1 MFPTLFRFPDRP
13 RVVDA
18 AAHRRREPVC
28 RVVPPRDVAT
38 PQTHEV
44 RVQVLVVHLVPAP
57 HVRGLAAGVRNGRRV
72 FRRTGGRRFRR
83 RLVVGVFVDGQRA
96 AAEDVHHPVEAAS
109 RDFRPPRFSKSV
121 RTFCWQSPRRFESRH
136 FHPLI
141 HILGVQFGE
150 FSIRT

>member
-1 MFPTLFRFPDRP
+1 M
-13 RVVDA
+13 
-18 AAHRRREPVC
+18 
-28 RVVPPRDVAT
+28 
-38 PQTHEV
+38 
-44 RVQVLVVHLVPAP
+44 QVLVVHLVPAP

-136 FHPLI
+136 SHPLI
-141 HILGVQFGE
+141 CFLGARFGE
-150 FSIRT
+150 FSIRTYGHSGLREKSCRRSPYDVNSFLVALSVSSRHKATVLNGT